1 MLRWVVLVLILLNAL
16 YFAWQQYGAGGG
28 RSGVAGAVQLQ
39 AQGDSLALIGGG
51 ATAPAASGQNDTV
64 AMCQMIGPFVE
75 QISARQVRD
84 RLRALD
90 IAVELYEMQVPQR
103 VDYWVHLGPQPTR
116 KAAVDLLRELQAKG
130 IDSFLISEG
139 ELTNGISLGFFS
151 REELARATQEERR
164 RQGYSASIHPVQRFS
179 AEIWAVYAEE
189 SGEPLSDSAWQ
200 RVSSGIQ
207 GLEQRKN
214 LCDAIA
220 SAQRLE

>member
-16 YFAWQQYGAGGG
+16 YFAWHQYALGS
-28 RSGVAGAVQLQ
+28 RSGGSAGAVPLQ
-39 AQGDSLALIGGG
+39 ARGEPLTLLGGG
-51 ATAPAASGQNDTV
+51 ASLPPASAPEDTV
-64 AMCQMIGPFVE
+64 AMCHMIGPFAE

-103 VDYWVHLGPQPTR
+103 IDYWVHLSPRATR
-116 KAAVDLLRELQAKG
+116 KAAVELLRELQAKG
-130 IDSFLISEG
+130 IDSFLITEG

-151 REELARATQEERR
+151 REELALATLEERR
-164 RQGYSASIHPVQRFS
+164 RQGYSAASHPVQRFS
-179 AEIWAVYAEE
+179 SEIWAVYSEA
-189 SGEPLSDSAWQ
+189 SGEPLPDQAWQ
-200 RVSSGIQ
+200 RISAGIQ
-207 GLEQRKN
+207 GLERRKN